1 MRKSAALTLGL
12 AFLLWMGLA
21 QARQN
26 FVSEELENDAIRLE
40 QKIGKN
46 LGVLGTRALPRLRK
60 DAQQAIARK
69 DLKAAL
75 NLSAAIVGPIRRMPA
90 PGFPI
95 RAALAAAGDDDNL

>member
-1 MRKSAALTLGL
+1 MAFETRYDNMVLPVISLWTRKEMRKSAALTLGL

-60 DAQQAIARK
+60 DAQQARAR
-69 DLKAAL
+69 
-75 NLSAAIVGPIRRMPA
+75 I
-90 PGFPI
+90 
-95 RAALAAAGDDDNL
+95 